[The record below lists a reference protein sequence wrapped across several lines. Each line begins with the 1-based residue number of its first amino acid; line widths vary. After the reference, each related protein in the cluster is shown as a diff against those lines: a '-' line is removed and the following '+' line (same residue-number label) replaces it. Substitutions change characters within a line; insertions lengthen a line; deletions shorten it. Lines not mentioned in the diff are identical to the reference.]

1 MTTAVLERAALVD
14 ALLEGVAA
22 ARAGHGGVVLVEGEA
37 GIGKSSLLRAFLAA
51 LDRSVRT
58 LVGAVTTCAPAVR
71 SGRCATRP
79 STPPG
84 RWPRRSGPVGPS
96 GCSPRPSPSWTDRR

>member
-58 LVGAVTTCAPAVR
+58 LVGGCDDLRTRRPLGPLRDATVDSAGPLAAAIRTGRPERVFAAAVA
-71 SGRCATRP
+71 
-79 STPPG
+79 
-84 RWPRRSGPVGPS
+84 
-96 GCSPRPSPSWTDRR
+96 